1 MSETVHYTGKIK
13 RLDFGDLTE
22 DEIRLVLEKR
32 DFSIPKYV
40 HDMEEI
46 EGLLILNGKYYE
58 EIEKNQV
65 GDGDV
70 FHAEKNG
77 DEINFRVQYYNG
89 GCSFNEALEK
99 ALDDAKIK

>member
-13 RLDFGDLTE
+13 KLDFGDLTE

-32 DFSIPKYV
+32 NFSIPKYR

-58 EIEKNQV
+58 EIEKKQLS
-65 GDGDV
+65 DGDI

-77 DEINFRVQYYNG
+77 DEINFSVQYYNG
-89 GCSFNEALEK
+89 SCSFVEALEE
-99 ALDDAKIK
+99 ALDDAKIE